1 VAYLTTVGAM
11 TLQGPHHVAKQ
22 SRTMR
27 VSGVCIASS
36 NSALLLRLWTPCLLI
51 VAERCRRLLWRGWY
65 MGVMVRWVVGLK
77 RALVSSV
84 RLNAG
89 AARDIQELSRKRDG
103 LYRCSRLCAIPSDWT
118 WYM

>member
-1 VAYLTTVGAM
+1 
-11 TLQGPHHVAKQ
+11 
-22 SRTMR
+22 
-27 VSGVCIASS
+27 
-36 NSALLLRLWTPCLLI
+36 
-51 VAERCRRLLWRGWY
+51 